1 MNEPTT
7 QNDEY
12 VYIFF
17 YAAPK
22 HTDVCFVW
30 NCHVGPFQVKIS
42 AMSTKQEF
50 SIAAL
55 YLSKRF
61 FLWMVFTDRNFCL
74 FISYEQQHAV
84 LYDTCLKSY
93 LIF

>member
-61 FLWMVFTDRNFCL
+61 F
-74 FISYEQQHAV
+74 YEWCSLIV
-84 LYDTCLKSY
+84 IFVYLYPMANNMQYCMILASNR
-93 LIF
+93 I

>member
-22 HTDVCFVW
+22 HTDICNEYKTRIFH
-30 NCHVGPFQVKIS
+30 CSPLFE
-42 AMSTKQEF
+42 QE
-50 SIAAL
+50 I
-55 YLSKRF
+55 

-74 FISYEQQHAV
+74 FISYVQQHAV